1 MSESVINAAV
11 ADFIAEII
19 VKHGSEP
26 KKVYC
31 DKDPFNLRNF
41 WTLGFSPV
49 HFYVYISTQKDSSF
63 KK

>member
-19 VKHGSEP
+19 VKHGSEA

-41 WTLGFSPV
+41 WTWGNRV
-49 HFYVYISTQKDSSF
+49 
-63 KK
+63 

>member
-19 VKHGSEP
+19 VKHGPEP

-41 WTLGFSPV
+41 LKFLRKKNTL
-49 HFYVYISTQKDSSF
+49 FYSL
-63 KK
+63 

>member
-31 DKDPFNLRNF
+31 DKDPFNLRIFLKPNPIDCSIVS
-41 WTLGFSPV
+41 LRNLE
-49 HFYVYISTQKDSSF
+49 F
-63 KK
+63 KF

>member
-41 WTLGFSPV
+41 LKSNPIDCSV
-49 HFYVYISTQKDSSF
+49 DYDA
-63 KK
+63 